1 MIYEHMHKVCKLLV
15 EVNVGFQIF
24 STLLFECNRYYPAL
38 KTLEQLEHTYLP
50 RVASYRF
57 AKQMRDNIPRV
68 REDIKHASM
77 TDIKD
82 FLEAIRR

>member
-1 MIYEHMHKVCKLLV
+1 MILSLWN
-15 EVNVGFQIF
+15 NVIWNIEIPLRRLHFDI
-24 STLLFECNRYYPAL
+24 LFRYYPAL

-57 AKQMRDNIPRV
+57 AQQMRDNIPRV
-68 REDIKHASM
+68 REDIKQASM
-77 TDIKD
+77 SDIKD